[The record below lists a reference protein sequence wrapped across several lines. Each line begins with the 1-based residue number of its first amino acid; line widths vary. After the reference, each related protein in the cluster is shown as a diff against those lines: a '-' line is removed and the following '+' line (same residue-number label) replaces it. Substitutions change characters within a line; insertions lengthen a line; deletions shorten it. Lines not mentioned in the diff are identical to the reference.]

1 MEGPKCLID
10 SFSSSYPQRKFCI
23 NAIHGF
29 RTVPTFTSFALL
41 RVLPID
47 HKLKLLSSLFK
58 PSHSFPFKAE
68 HPPPPYSYPQPH
80 LLLDLSHSPTPESTP
95 DISYYTD
102 GSKTSSGAESFALLT
117 ALKDIRTVDHNLS
130 ICIFFR
136 LPLPLMHPFKA
147 QMLPSHCS
155 QMSSSFIQSTSHT
168 QNNPSLGKGPF
179 WYRGQLPSRCSSK
192 DRSSYKS
199 HNP

>member
-1 MEGPKCLID
+1 MQYN
-10 SFSSSYPQRKFCI
+10 S
-23 NAIHGF
+23 
-29 RTVPTFTSFALL
+29 VPTFTSFALL

-102 GSKTSSGAESFALLT
+102 GSKTSSGVGSG
-117 ALKDIRTVDHNLS
+117 
-130 ICIFFR
+130 IFR
-136 LPLPLMHPFKA
+136 SSS
-147 QMLPSHCS
+147 LPSTPCLE
-155 QMSSSFIQSTSHT
+155 SSL
-168 QNNPSLGKGPF
+168 SL
-179 WYRGQLPSRCSSK
+179 SK
-192 DRSSYKS
+192 
-199 HNP
+199 H